1 MPINA
6 VDSITPALEHTKQQL
21 FKPFRIGQW
30 TRLAFVGL
38 LAGELGSNG
47 CNRSN
52 FRIPHNPETVPHI
65 GFPGSM
71 GHGFP
76 GLGSLGIDHALLA
89 ALIAAVVVAALAI
102 GIILMYV
109 SSVMRFIL
117 FDSIIARECHIR
129 LGWSRR
135 LGPGW
140 RYFLWKLGYVLL
152 FFAGIVVLV
161 GIPAAFAFGAGW
173 FREPKEHLAAFA
185 LGGGLLLLA
194 FLIFVFVAAVI
205 FVLTKDFVI
214 PQMALENIG
223 AMEGWRRLWPML
235 KADMGAYV
243 GYIAM
248 KIVLAIVVGI
258 LVAIAAVIL
267 GVFFAVPTLGLGIIA
282 VLTGKAAGLTWNV
295 ETITLAIVVGCVLLA
310 IFFYL
315 VSLISVPAIV
325 FFPAYSIYFFAGRY
339 PRLAAALYPPM
350 PGAPFPAGAMPPGR

>member
-52 FRIPHNPETVPHI
+52 FRFPHHPGAVPHI
-65 GFPGSM
+65 GFPGSLN
-71 GHGFP
+71 P
-76 GLGSLGIDHALLA
+76 GSLGIDHALLA
-89 ALIAAVVVAALAI
+89 ALIAAIVVAALAI

-129 LGWSRR
+129 WGWSRR

-161 GIPAAFAFGAGW
+161 GIPAAVAFGAGW
-173 FREPKEHLAAFA
+173 FREPKEHLPALV
-185 LGGGLLLLA
+185 LGGGLLSLA

-223 AMEGWRRLWPML
+223 AMEGWRRLWPMM
-235 KADMGAYV
+235 KAEMGAYV

-258 LVAIAAVIL
+258 LIAIAAVIL
-267 GVFFAVPTLGLGIIA
+267 GVFFAVPTAGLGIIA
-282 VLTGKAAGLTWNV
+282 VLTGKAAGLTWNA

-315 VSLISVPAIV
+315 VSLIPVPAIV

-339 PRLAAALYPPM
+339 PRLAAALYPP
-350 PGAPFPAGAMPPGR
+350 APAAPIPAGAMPPGR

>member
-1 MPINA
+1 MPISA

-89 ALIAAVVVAALAI
+89 ALIAAVIVAALAI

-109 SSVMRFIL
+109 SSVMRFVL

-135 LGPGW
+135 LGRDGDTFCGSW
-140 RYFLWKLGYVLL
+140 ATFCFSLLASWCWLGFL
-152 FFAGIVVLV
+152 
-161 GIPAAFAFGAGW
+161 
-173 FREPKEHLAAFA
+173 R
-185 LGGGLLLLA
+185 LLLSA
-194 FLIFVFVAAVI
+194 RGGSG
-205 FVLTKDFVI
+205 
-214 PQMALENIG
+214 N
-223 AMEGWRRLWPML
+223 RR
-235 KADMGAYV
+235 
-243 GYIAM
+243 
-248 KIVLAIVVGI
+248 
-258 LVAIAAVIL
+258 
-267 GVFFAVPTLGLGIIA
+267 
-282 VLTGKAAGLTWNV
+282 
-295 ETITLAIVVGCVLLA
+295 
-310 IFFYL
+310 
-315 VSLISVPAIV
+315 
-325 FFPAYSIYFFAGRY
+325 SICQRWC
-339 PRLAAALYPPM
+339 
-350 PGAPFPAGAMPPGR
+350 